1 MSADRH
7 LARLLELRLATR
19 GNPEG
24 RAIVDR
30 CLLLIA
36 RAQATSN
43 PLSAEEIERE
53 ITAIADELAL
63 RYGAPKGTLVN

>member
-30 CLLLIA
+30 CLLLLT
-36 RAQATSN
+36 RAKASTN
-43 PLSAEEIERE
+43 PPTAAEIERE